1 MTKKCLLVTLV
12 LAFSI
17 PLTAWSDYRDDW
29 GPDVG
34 SMLPMLAANDHTGA
48 PRTLENLA
56 GERGLLLLLNRSAD
70 W

>member
-1 MTKKCLLVTLV
+1 MLV
-12 LAFSI
+12 LVLSI
-17 PLTAWSDYRDDW
+17 PLTSWGDYQNDW

-34 SMLPMLAANDHTGA
+34 SILPSLEANDHTGA
-48 PRTLENLA
+48 VRNLDNLA